1 MTMKNQD
8 ELIAQLTA
16 IIKMGEI
23 VLGTETGGNQS
34 KSLVQEQKFHD
45 FRISALSYLSRVF
58 GEVSTYY
65 ESFRTEVIHHT
76 ASRTRRGLG
85 MLTAA
90 KRELEGNWL
99 ETTRGAVTRDILID
113 MLRLAR
119 IQFDQDNYTAAA
131 IIAGAILEEQLRKLC
146 LARDIS
152 IHNEIQGKAIP
163 KKALQLTG
171 EAYKKKL
178 YDRQENKAIMSWL
191 ELCDAAAKG
200 TNDAITSNQVKS
212 MLGEMQTFLSKI
224 KY

>member
-1 MTMKNQD
+1 MKNQD

-16 IIKMGEI
+16 IITMGEI

-45 FRISALSYLSRVF
+45 FRITALSYLSRVF

-99 ETTRGAVTRDILID
+99 ETTSGAVARDILID

-119 IQFDQDNYTAAA
+119 IQCDQDNHPAAA
-131 IIAGAILEEQLRKLC
+131 VIAGAILEKQLRNLC
-146 LARDIS
+146 LARGIS
-152 IHNEIQGKAIP
+152 IHNEIQGRAVP
-163 KKALQLTG
+163 KKGLQLTG

-178 YDRQENKAIMSWL
+178 YDRQENKDVMSWL
-191 ELCDAAAKG
+191 EICDAAAKG
-200 TNDAITSNQVKS
+200 KNDEFTSSQVKS
-212 MLGEMQTFLSKI
+212 MLNQMQAFLTKI

>member
-1 MTMKNQD
+1 MKNQD
-8 ELIAQLTA
+8 ELIAQLAA
-16 IIKMGEI
+16 IITMGET

-34 KSLVQEQKFHD
+34 KSLVNEQKFHD

-99 ETTRGAVTRDILID
+99 ETTRGAVARDILID

-119 IQFDQDNYTAAA
+119 IQLDQDNLSTAA
-131 IIAGAILEEQLRKLC
+131 IIAGAILEKQLRSLC
-146 LARDIS
+146 LARGIS
-152 IHNEIQGKAIP
+152 IHNDIQGKAIP

-178 YDRQENKAIMSWL
+178 YDRQENKAVMSWL
-191 ELCDAAAKG
+191 EIYDAAAKG
-200 TNDAITSNQVKS
+200 NLDAFTSSQVKS
-212 MLGEMQTFLSKI
+212 MLNEMQAFLTKI